1 MIFSTAQTP
10 LNIYRALPTNA
21 AENKILLL
29 FLRMY
34 VPRILVQTNERVFL
48 PANITDLFFF
58 FRFLLSRVVH
68 CVLQTKFLLS
78 PSRKLCLSSEHDA
91 TAETSNV
98 RLAMRLSGRRL

>member
-1 MIFSTAQTP
+1 VIFSTAQTP

-58 FRFLLSRVVH
+58 P
-68 CVLQTKFLLS
+68 LS
-78 PSRKLCLSSEHDA
+78 PFTCCSLCSANKVPFKPEQKTLSVFRA
-91 TAETSNV
+91 
-98 RLAMRLSGRRL
+98 